1 MNRHVFCPALAAA
14 PAVFAGSGAAAGA
27 TDGGSLLPAL
37 PGAGFSWSGYFEAL
51 AILCLVLA
59 GVWAVLWLVKRRGS
73 GRLFASSTP
82 SMRIE
87 NRLALGPK
95 QWLVVVRYL
104 DRRLILGVTDKT
116 VTLVTELYEQECASE
131 RQLLETP
138 DNAGPSLQKKIV
150 PGARVAERDESR
162 GGRPDIRPGAD
173 APLSFA
179 SLLKKT

>member
-14 PAVFAGSGAAAGA
+14 PAVSAGSGAAAGA

-59 GVWAVLWLVKRRGS
+59 GVWAVLWLMKRRG
-73 GRLFASSTP
+73 GGKFFASSTP

-87 NRLALGPK
+87 NRLALGHK

-116 VTLVTELYEQECASE
+116 VTLVTELYEQEFASE
-131 RQLLETP
+131 RQPPETP
-138 DNAGPSLQKKIV
+138 DKAGPSLQKKIA
-150 PGARVAERDESR
+150 PDARAAAR
-162 GGRPDIRPGAD
+162 GENRSGQPDIRPD
-173 APLSFA
+173 AEDPLSFA
-179 SLLKKT
+179 SLLKKN